1 MKKQEILKHLSDQV
15 LEVINYLEEHCDY
28 EQLFEDGLYAMLYI
42 RYQNALSLLREK
54 SPGYSRLQAGL
65 HFLISANR
73 AYVGASSD
81 WEDPLRKLLSEEDR
95 LVDQYLHDDKKEEK
109 S

>member
-42 RYQNALSLLREK
+42 RYQNAL
-54 SPGYSRLQAGL
+54 
-65 HFLISANR
+65 
-73 AYVGASSD
+73 
-81 WEDPLRKLLSEEDR
+81 
-95 LVDQYLHDDKKEEK
+95 
-109 S
+109 

>member
-42 RYQNALSLLREK
+42 RYQKRCRCCGK
-54 SPGYSRLQAGL
+54 
-65 HFLISANR
+65 NR
-73 AYVGASSD
+73 PDTAACRQGCSF
-81 WEDPLRKLLSEEDR
+81 
-95 LVDQYLHDDKKEEK
+95 
-109 S
+109 

>member
-42 RYQNALSLLREK
+42 RYQNALSLLRGK
-54 SPGYSRLQAGL
+54 IARIPPALAGRIAVFNQRQPGIWKGLQA
-65 HFLISANR
+65 IR
-73 AYVGASSD
+73 
-81 WEDPLRKLLSEEDR
+81 EDPLRKAFVRGGSLG
-95 LVDQYLHDDKKEEK
+95 
-109 S
+109 